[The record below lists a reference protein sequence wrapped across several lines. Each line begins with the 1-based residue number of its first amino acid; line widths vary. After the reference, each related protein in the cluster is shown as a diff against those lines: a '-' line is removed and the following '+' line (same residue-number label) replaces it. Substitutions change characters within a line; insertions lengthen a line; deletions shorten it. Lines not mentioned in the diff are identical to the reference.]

1 MVPREDAMEIYTLHM
16 FPFSLYSIMVMYTYV
31 LGKDVSDGLGGVAIS
46 NKLVNL
52 HRDEN
57 IDEDYLKRVNPKGL
71 VPTLTGGSLTEPLPE
86 SLAISYWLS
95 SHYPRLLPEAR
106 EKDIRQLLSDIHS
119 IQGMCLSVERGTRME
134 KVPCDADEPLQ
145 RTDLSPEY
153 RQALEYKQ
161 RIHRETLETAL
172 TDARVAEAENQTRT
186 LFKNVSKIYR
196 GEDNWIFGKN
206 PTLLDGHLVP
216 FIVRLLDCER
226 EDLIPENLQNY
237 AKRHAASPQWNR
249 VMHAKPTRW
258 NVSLG
263 HVSDM
268 AADYVGPQ

>member
-1 MVPREDAMEIYTLHM
+1 
-16 FPFSLYSIMVMYTYV
+16 MVMYTYV
-31 LGKDVSDGLGGVAIS
+31 LGKELSDGEAGVSIS

-57 IDEDYLKRVNPKGL
+57 IHEEYLKKINPKGL

-95 SHYPRLLPEAR
+95 SHYPRLLPVAKEQS
-106 EKDIRQLLSDIHS
+106 IRKLLNDIHS
-119 IQGMCLSVERGTRME
+119 IQGMCLSVAKGTRMD

-145 RTDLSPEY
+145 RTDLSSEY

-161 RIHRETLETAL
+161 KIHQETLENAL
-172 TDARVAEAENQTRT
+172 TEARVVEAESQARNLFQTVM
-186 LFKNVSKIYR
+186 KDYR
-196 GEDNWIFGKN
+196 PEDDWIFGEN
-206 PTLLDGHLVP
+206 PTILDGHLVP
-216 FIVRLLDCER
+216 FVLRLLDCQR
-226 EDLIPENLQNY
+226 EDLIPEALQGY
-237 AKRHAASPQWNR
+237 AKRHAASSQWDR
-249 VMHAKPTRW
+249 VMHGRPTRW

-268 AADYVGPQ
+268 AADYTGSQ